1 MNTLVKEAGGYKKLS
16 EITGI
21 SVNTLKN
28 YSRIGYKVE
37 HITAK
42 LLHKIA
48 VSTSRTMDEVYELLL
63 KDRKGELTSIQ

>member
-42 LLHKIA
+42 LLHRIA
-48 VSTSRTMDEVYELLL
+48 VSTGRTMDEVYELLL
-63 KDRKGELTSIQ
+63 KDRKEN